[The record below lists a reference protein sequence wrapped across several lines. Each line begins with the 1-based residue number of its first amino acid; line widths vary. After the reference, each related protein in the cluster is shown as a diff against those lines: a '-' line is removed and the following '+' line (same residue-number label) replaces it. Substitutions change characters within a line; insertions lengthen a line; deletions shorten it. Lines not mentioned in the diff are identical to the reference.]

1 MCVVRVLSYFYVER
15 ERQERER
22 ERDVRTFSKK
32 KSAKKEEQEDKAIIK
47 MCVRERD
54 IDKERETQ
62 YNHGNQ
68 R

>member
-1 MCVVRVLSYFYVER
+1 M
-15 ERQERER
+15 
-22 ERDVRTFSKK
+22 RTFSKK
-32 KSAKKEEQEDKAIIK
+32 KSAKKEEQEDKAIIVV
-47 MCVRERD
+47 CEIYIY